1 MILWIHRKDAE
12 HAERRSLYKKLSE
25 LCVFAVSQIRNMA
38 MTTNSLLKKEEDH
51 ALER

>member
-1 MILWIHRKDAE
+1 MILYIDRRDAE
-12 HAERRSLYKKLSE
+12 DAERRSLYKKISE

-38 MTTNSLLKKEEDH
+38 MITNLLPKKEEDH